1 MDQFNAIPRIA
12 WSRKTMS
19 MRKNYSLS
27 IPLLISAILILT
39 PNQAAA
45 QNSPEIEFQ
54 GFSSDSRILRLE
66 YSIPYGGVVEIQLF
80 DSSGKMVYLNR
91 FVREEGN
98 HHIPIRRTGFRSEES
113 YSFLVKYK
121 FSEIS
126 GEVPL

>member
-1 MDQFNAIPRIA
+1 
-12 WSRKTMS
+12 

-39 PNQAAA
+39 PNQATA

-54 GFSSDSRILRLE
+54 GFSSDSKILRLE

-80 DSSGKMVYLNR
+80 DSSGKLVYLNR

-98 HHIPIRRTGFRSEES
+98 HHIPIRRSGFRSEES
-113 YSFLVKYK
+113 YSFIVKYK